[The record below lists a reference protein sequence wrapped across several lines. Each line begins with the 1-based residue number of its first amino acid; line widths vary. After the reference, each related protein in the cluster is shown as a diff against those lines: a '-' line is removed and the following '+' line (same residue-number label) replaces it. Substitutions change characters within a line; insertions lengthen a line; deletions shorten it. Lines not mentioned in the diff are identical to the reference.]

1 MVNASLPRARDGGG
15 AASSARARRIMRA
28 DHEDTARGSREAQ
41 GLERYLDLGPQGV
54 LHSQERS
61 GARCRRGDLGTPL
74 TPYETS
80 CASLIWHH
88 LGVSRRDLASLYAGV
103 LLG

>member
-1 MVNASLPRARDGGG
+1 
-15 AASSARARRIMRA
+15 MRA

-41 GLERYLDLGPQGV
+41 GLERYLDSALRA
-54 LHSQERS
+54 SCTARERS

-74 TPYETS
+74 TPYESS

-88 LGVSRRDLASLYAGV
+88 LGVSRRDLASLYVGV
-103 LLG
+103 LLGLSPTGTRARALPSPMLSSRRS